1 MKKSLLKLYYLYIGT
16 KNKVTIQYN
25 RMITVKRQPPT
36 VKTLDETLDYIIG
49 NNCSVSRF
57 GDGEFALINGESLIF
72 QPYSKE
78 LKDRLDEIIKSN
90 KVGHLVCIPNVFK
103 DLNWCTEKSRVYWK
117 RYLELNRSRIYKSIS
132 MNKEYYDALVTRLYI
147 DHQDKSMAG
156 IRFDKIK
163 DVWDDREVIVIEGVQ
178 SRLGVGNDLFKN
190 VKTIDRI
197 ICPSKNAFAKY
208 REILEI
214 AKNQKKSKLI
224 LIALGPTA
232 TVLAYDLSSYG
243 YQTLDIGH
251 IDVEY
256 EWFLKKATEKQP
268 VKNKYIGEVDNGT
281 NVNAISD
288 LKYES
293 EIIARVI

>member
-16 KNKVTIQYN
+16 KDKLTIQYN
-25 RMITVKRQPPT
+25 RIITMKRKPPT
-36 VKTLDETLDYIIG
+36 VKTVDETLDYIID

-78 LKDRLDEIIKSN
+78 LKDRLNEIIKSN
-90 KVGHLVCIPNVFK
+90 KMGHLVCIPNVFE

-117 RYLELNRSRIYKSIS
+117 KYLELNRSRIYKSLS
-132 MNKEYYDALVTRLYI
+132 MNKEYYNALITRLYI
-147 DHQDKSMAG
+147 DHQDKSMVG
-156 IRFDKIK
+156 IRFDKMRDI
-163 DVWDDREVIVIEGVQ
+163 WGGREIIIIEGAQ

-190 VKTIDRI
+190 VKTINRI

-208 REILEI
+208 REILEL
-214 AKNQKKSKLI
+214 AKSQEKSKLI

-232 TVLAYDLSSYG
+232 TVLAYDLTPFG

-251 IDVEY
+251 IDIEY

-268 VKNKYIGEVDNGT
+268 IENKYVGEVDNGI
-281 NVNAISD
+281 NVNAMIDS
-288 LKYES
+288 KYES
-293 EIIARVI
+293 EIIARII

>member
-1 MKKSLLKLYYLYIGT
+1 MKKSLLKLYYLYIGM

-25 RMITVKRQPPT
+25 RAITMKRKPPI
-36 VKTLDETLDYIIG
+36 VKTVDETLDYIID

-57 GDGEFALINGESLIF
+57 GDGEFALINRENLIF

-78 LKDRLDEIIKSN
+78 LKDRLDEVIKSN
-90 KVGHLVCIPNVFK
+90 KMGHLVCIPNVFGN
-103 DLNWCTEKSRVYWK
+103 LNWCTDKSRGYWEK
-117 RYLELNRSRIYKSIS
+117 YLELNRSRIYKSIR

-147 DHQDKSMAG
+147 DHQDKSMVG
-156 IRFDKIK
+156 FRFDKMK
-163 DVWDDREVIVIEGVQ
+163 DIWNGREIIIIEGEQ

-208 REILEI
+208 KEILEL
-214 AKNQKKSKLI
+214 AKSQKKSKLI

-232 TVLAYDLSSYG
+232 TVLAYDLSSFG

-251 IDVEY
+251 IDIEY

-268 VKNKYIGEVDNGT
+268 IKNKYIGEVDNGT

-288 LKYES
+288 LNYES
-293 EIIARVI
+293 EIIARII

>member
-1 MKKSLLKLYYLYIGT
+1 MKKSLLKLFYLYIGT
-16 KNKVTIQYN
+16 KNKMTIQYN
-25 RMITVKRQPPT
+25 RMITMKRKPPIVKSI
-36 VKTLDETLDYIIG
+36 DETLDYIIN

-57 GDGEFALINGESLIF
+57 GDGEFALINGENLIF

-78 LKDRLDEIIKSN
+78 LKDRLDEVIKSN
-90 KVGHLVCIPNVFK
+90 KMGHLVCIPNVFE
-103 DLNWCTEKSRVYWK
+103 DLNWCTDKSRGYWEK
-117 RYLELNRSRIYKSIS
+117 YLELNRSRIYKSIR

-147 DHQDKSMAG
+147 DHQDKSMVG
-156 IRFDKIK
+156 IRFDKMK
-163 DVWDDREVIVIEGVQ
+163 DIWNGREITIIEGEQ

-208 REILEI
+208 REILEL
-214 AKNQKKSKLI
+214 AKSQQKSKLI

-232 TVLAYDLSSYG
+232 TVLAYDLSSVG

-251 IDVEY
+251 IDIEY

-268 VKNKYIGEVDNGT
+268 IKNKYVGEVEDGT

-288 LKYES
+288 LNYES
-293 EIIARVI
+293 EIIARII